1 MGALFALAACS
12 GGLSHRS
19 LVEMSGDVPIGPEI
33 RRVRLEIQ
41 DGTVGV
47 DRQDARA
54 VHFGGGMRRA
64 ADTAE
69 GLVAIEAIPVEP
81 KASVDPAD
89 ASTLVL
95 RGPHLSENGPN
106 GVLAYEM
113 GLKLPADL
121 ELEVVIVRNGGVTVV
136 NRDAPLKVTTGRGDL
151 RFERCK
157 GGTKAFTG
165 RGVVIAVD
173 MEQRVDIESAV
184 GDMQVFVTGPGDLLR
199 LRTGQGTIQ
208 CFIPPATGFVCSARA
223 EVGFAG
229 SGFGLEKEKTAQMGM
244 AMTGTRGDGR
254 TKIVLTTGSGYLHL
268 EKHVK

>member
-1 MGALFALAACS
+1 MAAVCALAACS

-47 DRQDARA
+47 DRQEARA

-151 RFERCK
+151 RFEVLV
-157 GGTKAFTG
+157 GGG
-165 RGVVIAVD
+165 D
-173 MEQRVDIESAV
+173 DPHVDIESAV

>member
-1 MGALFALAACS
+1 MGLGGCG
-12 GGLSHRS
+12 GGLSYRS

-33 RRVRLEIQ
+33 RKVRLEIQ

-47 DRQDARA
+47 DRQDERA

-69 GLVAIEAIPVEP
+69 QLAAIEAIPVNP
-81 KASVDPAD
+81 VAGIDPAD

-95 RGPHLSENGPN
+95 RGPHLTDNGPN
-106 GVLAYEM
+106 GILAYEM

-121 ELEVVIVRNGGVTVV
+121 ELEIVVVRNGVVTVV
-136 NRDAPLKVTTGRGDL
+136 NRDAALKVTTGRGDL

-165 RGVVIAVD
+165 RGVVLAVD
-173 MEQRVDIESAV
+173 MENRVDIETAV
-184 GDMQVFVTGPGDLLR
+184 GDMQVFVSKPGDLLR

-208 CFIPPATGFVCSARA
+208 CYIPPTTGFVCSARA

-229 SGFGLEKEKTAQMGM
+229 SGFGLEKEKTAQLGM

-254 TKIVLTTGSGYLHL
+254 TKIVMTTGNGYLHL
-268 EKHVK
+268 EKHAN